1 MRIGIN
7 KTYLCFGFLTAIL
20 SSTAV
25 FADVQI
31 KQLEEV
37 MTVDSA
43 IIKAYA
49 HKSIKLSLT
58 KQKVKISLTAIRP
71 APLSLSLF
79 LSPFFSR
86 ILAILAIYLAIS
98 VSLSF

>member
-31 KQLEEV
+31 KQLEES

-49 HKSIKLSLT
+49 HKSIELSLT
-58 KQKVKISLTAIRP
+58 KQKVKISLPVGKVYFTKEKQLVKRNIP
-71 APLSLSLF
+71 VK
-79 LSPFFSR
+79 
-86 ILAILAIYLAIS
+86 LAKTNLITE
-98 VSLSF
+98 

>member
-25 FADVQI
+25 FADAQT
-31 KQLEEV
+31 KQFEEA
-37 MTVDSA
+37 MTVNSA

-49 HKSIKLSLT
+49 HKSIELSLT
-58 KQKVKISLTAIRP
+58 KQKVKISLPVDKVYFTKEKQLVKRNIP
-71 APLSLSLF
+71 VE
-79 LSPFFSR
+79 
-86 ILAILAIYLAIS
+86 LAKTNLIAE
-98 VSLSF
+98 